1 MYEIK
6 LTFYI
11 LIILISL
18 KTYFTKYII
27 KISFLRSYQ

>member
-1 MYEIK
+1 MRKIK

-18 KTYFTKYII
+18 KTYFAKYII
-27 KISFLRSYQ
+27 KISFLRSY